1 MSDNPVQSLFLRD
14 GKYHFSRWA
23 KPLSPVIFGV
33 DDSSLIAIKEAFSD
47 VLSLT
52 PLKLSEF
59 DPDLGANLLMFFCS
73 RWPELSTIPNL
84 NKLIPNLVDLLETLD
99 NNQANQYRTFSFSPD
114 GAINFVVVLLKYD
127 LELSSVSVQT
137 LAVSQMLQ
145 SVLLWSPDAFKEDSP
160 IAVVKQTN
168 RCVVKPFYAA
178 LLKAAYDP
186 VLPNYSLDEIH
197 AMRLEARVGVFMK
210 GF

>member
-1 MSDNPVQSLFLRD
+1 MRDKPVRRLFMRD
-14 GKYHFSRWA
+14 GKYHFSRWS

-33 DDSSLIAIKEAFSD
+33 DDTSLVAIKVAFSD
-47 VLSLT
+47 VLSLI
-52 PLKLSEF
+52 PLKMSDF

-73 RWPELSTIPNL
+73 EWAELNTIPNL
-84 NKLIPNLVDLLETLD
+84 NKLIPGLSDLLENLD
-99 NNQANQYRTFSFSPD
+99 QNQANQYRTFSFSPD
-114 GAINFVVVLLKYD
+114 GTINFVVVLLKYD

-137 LAVSQMLQ
+137 LGVSQMVQ
-145 SVLLWSPDAFKEDSP
+145 SVLLWSHDAFKGDSP
-160 IAVVKQTN
+160 IAVIKETN

-186 VLPNYSLDEIH
+186 VLPDYSVDEIH
-197 AMRLEARVGVFMK
+197 AMRLEARVRVLLR

>member
-52 PLKLSEF
+52 PLELSDF
-59 DPDLGANLLMFFCS
+59 DPNLGANLLMFFCS
-73 RWPELSTIPNL
+73 KWDELSTIPNL
-84 NKLIPNLVDLLETLD
+84 NKLIPNLSDLLETLD
-99 NNQANQYRTFSFSPD
+99 QNQANQYRTFSFSRD

-137 LAVSQMLQ
+137 LAVGQMFQ
-145 SVLLWSPDAFKEDSP
+145 SILLWSPEAFRDYSP
-160 IAVVKQTN
+160 IAVIK
-168 RCVVKPFYAA
+168 
-178 LLKAAYDP
+178 DP
-186 VLPNYSLDEIH
+186 LFMFDSFKDIKMLFKLIKD
-197 AMRLEARVGVFMK
+197 LESSFEDIQ
-210 GF
+210 

>member
-1 MSDNPVQSLFLRD
+1 MRDNPVQSLFLRN
-14 GKYHFSRWA
+14 GKYHFARWA

-33 DDSSLIAIKEAFSD
+33 DDSSLIAIKAAFSD

-59 DPDLGANLLMFFCS
+59 DPELGANLLMFFCS
-73 RWPELSTIPNL
+73 KWPELSIIPNL
-84 NKLIPNLVDLLETLD
+84 NKLIPNLVELLETLD

-137 LAVSQMLQ
+137 LAVSQMIQ

-186 VLPNYSLDEIH
+186 VLPNYSVDEIH